1 MIICRATLLFE
12 IIYFSHFERQL
23 PKSQNATH
31 ILKCGLVWEKVDRE
45 SVYSFYL
52 FVFNQ
57 AVIQVVVYLSAH
69 MTLTLLQKLYD

>member
-12 IIYFSHFERQL
+12 MIYFSHFKLQL

-31 ILKCGLVWEKVDRE
+31 ILKCRLVWKKVDRE
-45 SVYSFYL
+45 SVYGLYL

-69 MTLTLLQKLYD
+69 MTLTLLQKL